1 MEFCCSRVNAD
12 HWPTEGLS
20 ESGIELCLY
29 SFVMFQVERGTHYAR
44 LAVVETGAGGRITP
58 EMHYIAMAK
67 INGEIKRIRP
77 VQKIHLSFTDRLLQ
91 YISSKEFSPDLIAS
105 VFEMIRLST

>member
-1 MEFCCSRVNAD
+1 MEVCCSRVNAD

-29 SFVMFQVERGTHYAR
+29 SFVMVQVERGTHYAR
-44 LAVVETGAGGRITP
+44 LAVVETGAGGRNTP
-58 EMHYIAMAK
+58 EMHYIATAK
-67 INGEIKRIRP
+67 TKGEIKRIRP

-91 YISSKEFSPDLIAS
+91 YISSKEFSPDLIAPA
-105 VFEMIRLST
+105 FEMIRLST